1 MPRFVYTAKTEPQKI
16 FQGDI
21 EAESKKDAIQK
32 LTILGYFPISV
43 ESESLSLTKQRAGFF
58 QKISRKEVILFTSE
72 LATLIES
79 GVDILKSLTILSTQT
94 HNKHFK
100 IVVDDVISKVKDG
113 KTLSESFRIHPRLFS
128 NLYVSM
134 IHSGEVEGH
143 IDQAFR
149 RLADFLEKEEEF
161 QNSIR
166 TALTYPLFVLIL
178 SIITIIVLLGFVI
191 PKLSSMFTDFGQ
203 ILPLSTKILMAVS
216 DFLCHQG
223 WLLLI
228 FLFILF
234 FLLQR
239 LYHYP
244 QNRVSFDRFKLKMP
258 VLGKIILKTE
268 ISRLMRTLSLLLSG
282 GTPIVSALDIGFLI
296 IHNRILKKEIQNFKD
311 QIARGMSFSQCLKG
325 SKFFPDFAINIVT
338 VGEESGT
345 LEKSLLRI
353 ADDYEKEVD
362 RTLNTFIHLLEPAV
376 ILIMGLVVGF
386 IVISM
391 LLPIFQISIITK

>member
-338 VGEESGT
+338 VGEESGM